1 MLVGHVGPVY
11 CCDWSRSCGLA
22 ASAGK
27 GRSVRLWDMRDIDS
41 GVVSCLASLEG
52 HAERVFDVAFSTV
65 QEHVLA
71 SASRDQTVRL
81 WDLDRQAEVLHLGQH
96 ADEVYTCSFSQDG
109 GSVAAGGAGRLFN
122 LVDIRSGAITFKSA
136 RSSRSYPRRSQTCGR
151 GGRHTAPA
159 AAPLW
164 TCGHSARLPASTATM
179 AYPPPWPSAVRT
191 WCAGTRSAACTSSRS
206 IGQTS
211 CRGRHRSTRAVPP
224 PSEWPRIE
232 R

>member
-27 GRSVRLWDMRDIDS
+27 DRSVRLWDMRDTDS

-81 WDLDRQAEVLHLGQH
+81 WDVDRQAEVLHLGQP

-136 RSSRSYPRRSQTCGR
+136 TEQPILSSAFSDMWTWWAAYCSGSCSVVVDLRTQCEVARFDCYDGESTALAFCGTNLVCGDSLGRLYVLQINRSNFV
-151 GGRHTAPA
+151 APA
-159 AAPLW
+159 
-164 TCGHSARLPASTATM
+164 SPAHQGRATAF
-179 AYPPPWPSAVRT
+179 
-191 WCAGTRSAACTSSRS
+191 
-206 IGQTS
+206 
-211 CRGRHRSTRAVPP
+211 
-224 PSEWPRIE
+224 
-232 R
+232 